1 MLGIYLQAFSI
12 MFFAWISDKY
22 RQRAAL
28 IAVQALMTLVGLLM
42 TGFLHSPGGRYAGRY
57 KAPFLTAH

>member
-1 MLGIYLQAFSI
+1 

-22 RQRAAL
+22 RQRAAV

-42 TGFLHSPGGRYAGRY
+42 TGFLRSPGGRYAGKY
-57 KAPFLTAH
+57 KALILTVHLLNRRQASS